1 MVRHSSGARSG
12 KNLSERQVTLRSYD
26 EPAKEGGQTRMDLH
40 HKALGDRDMELD
52 KGVCMCAQS
61 QFSDFDHSSGEPPLG
76 PRPTWLTAREAAQYL
91 NLKVRTILLWAR
103 QGRVKAYALTGT
115 QRRVWRFLQADLDA
129 IVMQKKPV
137 VSSAQ
142 PSVLAKERRI

>member
-1 MVRHSSGARSG
+1 
-12 KNLSERQVTLRSYD
+12 
-26 EPAKEGGQTRMDLH
+26 
-40 HKALGDRDMELD
+40 
-52 KGVCMCAQS
+52 MCAQS
-61 QFSDFDHSSGEPPLG
+61 QFPDVDHSSGRPPLG
-76 PRPTWLTAREAAQYL
+76 ERSTWLTAREAAQYL